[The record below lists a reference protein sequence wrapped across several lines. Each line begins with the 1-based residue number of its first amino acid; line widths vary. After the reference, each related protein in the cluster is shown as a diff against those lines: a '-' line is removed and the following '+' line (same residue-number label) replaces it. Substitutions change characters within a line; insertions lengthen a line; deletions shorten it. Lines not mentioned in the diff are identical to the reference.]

1 MRSICNSQ
9 LTYSLILLDPN
20 SEYSKA
26 KKCVK
31 DLLMSQCIFSPKD
44 AEVFDFQFDDYN
56 PFCADNRDPGVTG
69 SDQCVDFPPDP
80 TPTMIACN
88 RSGVLSATQFIL
100 SLLMVMYR
108 VLI

>member
-31 DLLMSQCIFSPKD
+31 DLLTSQCTFSPLD
-44 AEVFDFQFDDYN
+44 ARAFDFQYDDYN
-56 PFCADNRDPGVTG
+56 PFCANNRDPGATG
-69 SDQCVDFPPDP
+69 SDQCVDS
-80 TPTMIACN
+80 TPTTIACN
-88 RSGVLSATQFIL
+88 RSGVVSTTQFIL
-100 SLLMVMYR
+100 FLLMAMYH